1 MTGKREQNREQ
12 NRLALICAVLDSVAE
27 KGISETSVSEIIQ
40 RAGLSRGMIHLHFG
54 GKDNLVQAAAHHSSQ
69 EYYDGIEA
77 LLQTAGDSPQKRI
90 EMIVRGDLSER
101 ILNRRNVSIWY
112 AFRGEAR
119 NRTAI
124 AEYSDTRD
132 GRLRGMIHN
141 AFSRIVREAGTPDAP
156 GVARDATHG
165 TLALLEGMWTD
176 FLLHPD
182 RFDRDE
188 AARIIFRFL
197 AAMFPAHFALTGAI
211 RPDQGEADAPP
222 VEAPQRRPE
231 GPAA

>member
-1 MTGKREQNREQ
+1 MPGKRDQNREQ
-12 NRLALICAVLDSVAE
+12 NRRALIEAVLDSVAE

-54 GKDNLVQAAAHHSSQ
+54 GKDNLVHAAVQHSS
-69 EYYDGIEA
+69 EDYYDGLDA
-77 LLQTAGDSPQKRI
+77 LLQTAGSSPQEQI

-101 ILNRRNVSIWY
+101 VLNRRNVSIWY

-119 NRTAI
+119 NRKAI

-132 GRLRGMIHN
+132 ERLRGMIHN
-141 AFSRIVREAGTPDAP
+141 AFTRIVCESDTPAPSEA
-156 GVARDATHG
+156 ARDATHG

-182 RFDRDE
+182 RFDREE
-188 AARIIFRFL
+188 ASRIIFRFL
-197 AAMFPAHFALTGAI
+197 AAMFPAHFSLKGAV
-211 RPDQGEADAPP
+211 RPLK
-222 VEAPQRRPE
+222 V
-231 GPAA
+231 